1 MISLRSITENDCDFI
16 LRHWAG
22 HSVVFKDG
30 LTGDELLS
38 MIHVWDSKL
47 YDGNYYQ
54 MFGIT
59 NDGVLVGTLSLYQK
73 DANVNSVYLGFEIDG
88 ENRRKGFA
96 TAAIRLSFAIA
107 KEKGYERVESQARIT
122 NIASVKLHLKCG
134 FEITEQTLSKR
145 GHEVYNFSRKL

>member
-1 MISLRSITENDCDFI
+1 MISLSITESDCDFI
-16 LRHWAG
+16 LHHWAG
-22 HSVVFKDG
+22 HSIVFKDG
-30 LTGDELLS
+30 LTRDELIS
-38 MIHVWDSKL
+38 MIQVWNSKR

-54 MFGIT
+54 MFGIA

-73 DANVNSVYLGFEIDG
+73 DANVNSVYLGVEIDV

-96 TAAIRLSFAIA
+96 ADAIRLSFAIA
-107 KEKGYERVESQARIT
+107 KEKGYERVESQVRIA